1 MSTPRLDYE
10 LSFQRREAHLIDV
23 ELRVHGLGG
32 RAVLDLTMAAW
43 TPGSYKIRDY
53 ARFVEG
59 FEVVSDDQ
67 GRAFPVKKLD
77 KSSYR
82 IDLGGRQ
89 GETAG
94 PLVVRYQV
102 YAWEQTVRT
111 SHVDDRHAFIHGA
124 GTFFV
129 VRGEPNWPIRVR
141 LRRPDGWRT
150 ATELPPAGGRQR
162 VAIIDDDGDCFEAA
176 DYDTLVDSPIEL
188 GKFRMVA
195 FQARGLPHRV
205 VICGELGNLDLG
217 RFQADL
223 VSIIEATASVFP
235 SPPPLD
241 RYTFIIHVV
250 PDGGDGGGLEHSNC
264 CAIQCRRHAFKP
276 RAAYED
282 FLSLCAHEYFHVWN
296 GKRLRP
302 HQLGPFDYF
311 HEVPCGELWFVEGM
325 TAYYDELLLRRA
337 GLVSRERYLER
348 LLDKMIRLSDQ
359 PGRCRESLEEAS
371 FDAWIKL
378 YQRTERSPSSQV
390 SYYLKGELVAATLD
404 LTIRSRTQGRRSLD
418 DVLGWLLERYAP
430 PSPGY
435 TARQLHDAFDQAVG
449 VELGDVLERLVQR
462 PGEDGLREAL
472 ALAGLR
478 LKKRK
483 TDAPAALPAK
493 PSRPLAG
500 LDVHLRPGSDGA
512 RIGAVLDGG
521 AGLAAGL
528 SAGDEIIAV
537 DGQRVDSQS
546 LGPRLEERKPGEGVR
561 LSLFRRDRLR
571 QVTVLLSSLSSPAL
585 VAVPD
590 EEADPAAQVVC
601 ESWLGS
607 VS

>member
-1 MSTPRLDYE
+1 
-10 LSFQRREAHLIDV
+10 
-23 ELRVHGLGG
+23 
-32 RAVLDLTMAAW
+32 MAAW
-43 TPGSYKIRDY
+43 TPGSYRIRDY

-59 FEVVSDDQ
+59 FEASSDQ
-67 GRAFPVKKLD
+67 GRVFPVEKLD
-77 KSSYR
+77 KSTFR
-82 IDLGGRQ
+82 IDLGGCQ
-89 GETAG
+89 GETADSV
-94 PLVVRYQV
+94 VVRYQV

-111 SHVDDRHAFIHGA
+111 SHVDDQHAFIHGA
-124 GTFFV
+124 GTFFA
-129 VRGEPNWPIRVR
+129 VRDEAQWPIRVR

-150 ATELPPAGGRQR
+150 ATELPPVEERQGA
-162 VAIIDDDGDCFEAA
+162 AIIDDDGDCFEAA
-176 DYDTLVDSPIEL
+176 DYDTLVDSPIDV
-188 GKFRMVA
+188 GKFRMLV
-195 FQARGLPHRV
+195 FEARGLPHRA
-205 VICGELGNLDLG
+205 VICGEPGNLDLG
-217 RFQADL
+217 SFQADL

-235 SPPPLD
+235 SPPPLN

-250 PDGGDGGGLEHSNC
+250 PDGGDGGGLEHLNS

-302 HQLGPFDYF
+302 HALGPFNYLQ
-311 HEVPCGELWFVEGM
+311 EVPCGELWFVEGM

-337 GLVSRERYLER
+337 GLVTRERYLER
-348 LLDKMIRLSDQ
+348 LLDKMLRLSDQ
-359 PGRCRESLEEAS
+359 PGRCHESLEEAS

-418 DVLGWLLERYAP
+418 DVLGWLFDRHAP

-435 TARQLHDAFDQAVG
+435 TSRQLHDAFDQAVG
-449 VELGDVLERLVQR
+449 LELGDVLERLVQR

-472 ALAGLR
+472 ALAGFR

-483 TDAPAALPAK
+483 ASDRPAPPGK

-500 LDVHLRPGSDGA
+500 LDVHLRPGSDRA
-512 RIGAVLDGG
+512 RIAAVLDGG

-546 LGPRLEERKPGEGVR
+546 LGTRLQERSPGEGVR

-571 QVTVLLSSLSSPAL
+571 QITVLLSPVSSPAL
-585 VAVPD
+585 EAVPD
-590 EEADPAAQVVC
+590 EDAGPEAQVVRDA
-601 ESWLGS
+601 WLAGDDTVAGNGS
-607 VS
+607 